1 MSIFN
6 TERPTE
12 TQRDETESSPASQWF
27 QGPQL
32 ISLSSETLVPY
43 HCKSLTEFS
52 EEYEE
57 QGVPEDGKEIYVFIF
72 MQYN

>member
-12 TQRDETESSPASQWF
+12 TQRDETESSPTSQWF
-27 QGPQL
+27 QGSQL
-32 ISLSSETLVPY
+32 ISFSSETLVPY
-43 HCKSLTEFS
+43 CKFLTDFC

-72 MQYN
+72 MQ